1 MKGAGKYQRRQQG
14 CPTIEGR
21 IMATKDNGKDYND
34 QEENN
39 SRGKRNTEEDQE
51 EHNKKKRSDP
61 STRKKG
67 WFNLER
73 RQNHLH
79 GWKDLYAK

>member
-1 MKGAGKYQRRQQG
+1 MKEAGRYQRRQQG

-39 SRGKRNTEEDQE
+39 SRGK
-51 EHNKKKRSDP
+51 
-61 STRKKG
+61 
-67 WFNLER
+67 
-73 RQNHLH
+73 
-79 GWKDLYAK
+79 